1 MRLEHLESIVSPVT
15 GLSMRLQSF
24 QSQEH
29 GEIKQGMLVDESGEH
44 QVEIRNFIP
53 RFVSGDSYAASFGE
67 QWNRYRSIQIDSEN
81 KLNLS
86 AERFYRWTGW
96 NKDELA
102 GQRILEAGCG
112 AGRFTQV
119 MLDAGATVYAF
130 DMSSAVD
137 ACWRTNGPHTNL
149 SLIQADIYHIPH
161 GMEFFDRI
169 FCYGVL
175 QHTPDPREAFLSLVK
190 FLRPGGRIAIDCYI
204 KSRRLNRWTAKYLW
218 RPITTRVS
226 SQALFKI
233 IEWYIPKWL
242 PIDNRL
248 ARIPKLGKTLVG
260 IIPCWNYTG
269 MLPLSS
275 EQITQWAILDT
286 FDALGAKYD
295 RPQTCAELLAWFNEA
310 ALTDVQVGP
319 GSNGIIGTGI
329 KS

>member
-1 MRLEHLESIVSPVT
+1 MRSENIESLVSPLT
-15 GLSMRLQSF
+15 GLSMRLQSVH
-24 QSQEH
+24 SQEH
-29 GEIKQGMLVDESGEH
+29 GEIKQGTLVDSSGNDKA
-44 QVEIRNFIP
+44 EIRDFVP
-53 RFVSGDSYAASFGE
+53 RFVSDAAYTGSFGE

-81 KLNLS
+81 QLNLS

-119 MLDAGATVYAF
+119 MLDAGAKVYAL

-149 SLIQADIYHIPH
+149 SLVQADIYHIPH
-161 GMEFFDRI
+161 RVQFFDRI
-169 FCYGVL
+169 FCFGVL
-175 QHTPDPREAFLSLVK
+175 QHTPDPRQAFMSLIK
-190 FLRPGGRIAIDCYI
+190 FLRPGGKIAIDCYV

-218 RPITTRVS
+218 RPVTTRLS
-226 SQALFKI
+226 SQTLFKI

-248 ARIPKLGKTLVG
+248 AAVPKLGAKLVG

-269 MLPLSS
+269 MLPLTS

-286 FDALGAKYD
+286 FDALGAKHD
-295 RPQTCAELLAWFNEA
+295 NPQTCAEVLAWFNEA
-310 ALTDVQVGP
+310 GLTDVRVGA
-319 GSNGIIGTGI
+319 GSNGIIGSGL
-329 KS
+329 KP